1 MYAGGISRGVQLTA
15 DINLNSNGRNS
26 FARKQSKNKSFDY
39 PTINASISRKNI
51 TS

>member
-1 MYAGGISRGVQLTA
+1 MYAGGISRGLQLTA
-15 DINLNSNGRNS
+15 DINLNSKGRNS
-26 FARKQSKNKSFDY
+26 FAIKWSKNNSFDH